1 MAQRIADLAMK
12 NLELKEV
19 RAQQSF
25 RRIPRRDFLKGASMV
40 AGAAALGGGFLTA
53 CGGGGQGSSSSSSD
67 EGGNV
72 LNLLSWPGHGGAEF
86 VAPFEEQYG
95 VKVNTKE
102 YVGGDQA
109 LSIINSTP
117 PGTFDCVLLDAEYV
131 PQVQQTGR
139 LMELDPADY
148 PFKDFFPEFRKF
160 ETHWFDN
167 KLYAVMLRF
176 GYLGLAYNS
185 DELSEDEVKSYEIL
199 WDDKV
204 KGKVGWFDWY
214 LTSMGPL
221 SLYNGNL
228 PPYDISDAAFQE
240 LQKTLFSL
248 EAQSS
253 GFHQMAEVFS
263 ALTNQQAWIVPGV
276 GDWVAL
282 LLQADGHPIQ
292 VSIPEEGGLQ
302 WTESLSIFKDAKNP
316 ELAKKFIQ
324 YATTPEAQ
332 VRTATLSSYSAA
344 IPNREGWELLAKKKP
359 EWSERLQMQLDE
371 PNVMDV
377 YREGNI
383 YIRKTP
389 VQQTIEEWNKVWTEF
404 KTL

>member
-1 MAQRIADLAMK
+1 MVQQTADVMAKDLESEAIK
-12 NLELKEV
+12 ARL
-19 RAQQSF
+19 AG
-25 RRIPRRDFLKGASMV
+25 RRISRGDFLKGISMV
-40 AGAAALGGGFLTA
+40 AGATAIGGGFLSA
-53 CGGGGQGSSSSSSD
+53 CAAPGSSSGES
-67 EGGNV
+67 GNV
-72 LNLLSWPGHGGAEF
+72 LNVLSWPGHGDPEF
-86 VAPFEEQYG
+86 VGPFEEQHG
-95 VKVNTKE
+95 VKVKTKE

-148 PFKDFFPEFRKF
+148 PFNDFFPEFRKF

-185 DELSEDEVKSYEIL
+185 DKLSEDDVKSYEIL
-199 WDDKV
+199 WDEKV
-204 KGKVGWFDWY
+204 KGRVGWFDWY

-221 SLYNGNL
+221 SLYKGNR
-228 PPYDISDAAFQE
+228 PPYDIDEAAFLE
-240 LQKTLFSL
+240 LQETLFSL
-248 EAQSS
+248 KPQSS

-263 ALTNQQAWIVPGV
+263 TLTNQQAWVVPGV

-282 LLQADGHPIQ
+282 LLQEDGHPIRAT
-292 VSIPEEGGLQ
+292 VPEEGGLQ
-302 WTESLSIFKDAKNP
+302 WTESLSIFKDARNP

-344 IPNREGWELLAKKKP
+344 IPSKKGWELMAKQKP
-359 EWSERLQMQLDE
+359 EWAKRLQLQLDG

-377 YREGNI
+377 YREGKI
-383 YIRKTP
+383 FIRKTP
-389 VQQTIEEWNKVWTEF
+389 VQQTIEEWNNVWTEF
-404 KTL
+404 KSL